1 MSEEKSHSTIDTAVV
16 SLRKFIND
24 AYNEGYTQ
32 GLKDAA
38 ANQKPELTSATD
50 DYTRG
55 LENAW
60 AVAHEIAWDLTVSN
74 LRKAGF
80 DVDQAG
86 SDDEFYVSASVIHN
100 YTIHDCIQLLSAYH
114 RTKKK
119 LQIGDEVTTDSGYS
133 AIVVNVPDDETDLVT
148 IMFADGSTIQ
158 ENRCKLRST
167 GDHFDGI
174 CEILFHLK
182 KKGSKKV

>member
-1 MSEEKSHSTIDTAVV
+1 MTC
-16 SLRKFIND
+16 
-24 AYNEGYTQ
+24 
-32 GLKDAA
+32 
-38 ANQKPELTSATD
+38 ATD

-55 LENAW
+55 LEAAW
-60 AVAHEIAWDLTVSN
+60 AVAQEIAWKLTIPN
-74 LRKAGF
+74 LKKAGF
-80 DVDQAG
+80 DVDKGQVL
-86 SDDEFYVSASVIHN
+86 DDEFRASAYVIYN
-100 YTIHDCIQLLSAYH
+100 YTIHDCIRLLSAYD
-114 RTKKK
+114 RTNKK

-133 AIVVNVPDDETDLVT
+133 AIVVNVPDDGTDLVT

-182 KKGSKKV
+182 KKSNKKV